1 MLDEQP
7 VGEGPRQYDDEVFEE
22 DAGHGSASPS
32 LTDDLVALIDDGKT
46 YVESEVAFQKTRL
59 AFTATMGKGAALY
72 GVAAFALLHLALV
85 ALVVGSV
92 IALTPIL
99 TPFGATALV
108 TAVLVLAAI
117 LLVRMA
123 KRRFDALSA
132 AYSET
137 KR

>member
-1 MLDEQP
+1 MLEGEPVEDRQQRFEDE
-7 VGEGPRQYDDEVFEE
+7 EFE
-22 DAGHGSASPS
+22 DGDGANGASPS

-46 YVESEVAFQKTRL
+46 YVEAEVAFQKTRL
-59 AFTATMGKGAALY
+59 AFAVDRGKGAALF
-72 GVAAFALLHLALV
+72 GVLALALIHLALV

-108 TAVLVLAAI
+108 TAILVLAGTLFA
-117 LLVRMA
+117 RMA
-123 KRRFDALSA
+123 KRRLDALSA

-137 KR
+137 RR